1 MLRIHSDGLFV
12 KHPVDQGLVDGY
24 KFLLEFF
31 SQINSSLSVSV
42 ERRLRVT
49 RLIFQFVYYKL
60 NETNFV

>member
-1 MLRIHSDGLFV
+1 MLRIHLDGLFV